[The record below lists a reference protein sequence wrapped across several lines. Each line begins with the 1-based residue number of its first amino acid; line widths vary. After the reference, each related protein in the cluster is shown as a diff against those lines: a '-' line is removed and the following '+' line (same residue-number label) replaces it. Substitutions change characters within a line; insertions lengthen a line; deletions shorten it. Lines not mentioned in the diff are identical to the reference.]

1 MEGDWDP
8 DAYDKQMTAILQE
21 AEAAAVDDEKP
32 SWNDDV
38 DIGDIE
44 IPEDDMLEA
53 SGSTD
58 RKEKKKEKKKKEK
71 AKKKGSGIEEDGVDM
86 EEMDAEVEANGDWDE
101 ENWDGT
107 EEMRKKVLD
116 KYMDELYGLEFNDM
130 VRRFQDTSFASQQ
143 CKLLTSETPRL
154 RLREHRPVSS
164 TCR

>member
-58 RKEKKKEKKKKEK
+58 RKEKKKEKKKK
-71 AKKKGSGIEEDGVDM
+71 
-86 EEMDAEVEANGDWDE
+86 
-101 ENWDGT
+101 
-107 EEMRKKVLD
+107 
-116 KYMDELYGLEFNDM
+116 
-130 VRRFQDTSFASQQ
+130 
-143 CKLLTSETPRL
+143 
-154 RLREHRPVSS
+154 
-164 TCR
+164 